1 MSVLFGS
8 LHVDMDMDMHMGHEH
23 AHVHVHVT
31 KHARVT
37 CACVHVFNVY
47 RGGMPP
53 EVHPKSVDQSL
64 PHSEHE
70 AHSGPLFTLIWSSFE
85 PSVRSEH
92 LSSCRPRSPA
102 SPVAVGIASPHKRC
116 SASFA
121 VHLSSACRRCMVHV
135 DLLRGGVDTTNHQK
149 GY

>member
-1 MSVLFGS
+1 VLFGS

-31 KHARVT
+31 KHAHVT

-70 AHSGPLFTLIWSSFE
+70 AQRPTFHSNLVFFRALCEI
-85 PSVRSEH
+85 
-92 LSSCRPRSPA
+92 
-102 SPVAVGIASPHKRC
+102 
-116 SASFA
+116 
-121 VHLSSACRRCMVHV
+121 
-135 DLLRGGVDTTNHQK
+135 
-149 GY
+149 

>member
-1 MSVLFGS
+1 MCCLEACTWTWTWTCTW
-8 LHVDMDMDMHMGHEH
+8 DMNMHMCMCMSQNMHVS
-23 AHVHVHVT
+23 HVHVCMCSMCIEAGCPPRFIQSQSISH
-31 KHARVT
+31 
-37 CACVHVFNVY
+37 Y
-47 RGGMPP
+47 RTPSM
-53 EVHPKSVDQSL
+53 K
-64 PHSEHE
+64 
-70 AHSGPLFTLIWSSFE
+70 HSGPPFTLIWSSFE

-92 LSSCRPRSPA
+92 LLSCQPRSPA

-135 DLLRGGVDTTNHQK
+135 DLLRGGVDTTNHQW